1 MCLNFCF
8 HHLNY
13 KLKLLRSF
21 LPGCVKQS
29 VRPLS
34 QAGTYPTHPLRFL
47 ILCSF
52 NRELDCDICP
62 KDNIFSKNYL
72 LLFRC
77 LTSKQCTALKPTAS
91 SPTCSPQLTS
101 PSITQVSHRW
111 VRCSFL
117 FGSDEMIFQ
126 ICGLLDLV
134 RDRLVPLIELVL

>member
-34 QAGTYPTHPLRFL
+34 QAGTYPTHLLRFL

-52 NRELDCDICP
+52 NRELDCDIFP
-62 KDNIFSKNYL
+62 KDNIFFKKLL

-91 SPTCSPQLTS
+91 FPTCSPQLT
-101 PSITQVSHRW
+101 PPGITQVSLRW
-111 VRCSFL
+111 VRCFFL
-117 FGSDEMIFQ
+117 
-126 ICGLLDLV
+126 
-134 RDRLVPLIELVL
+134 DRSGTMFFFRSVVCLIW